1 MAEEAA
7 AHHLLN
13 VIEERELNVD
23 LDKVLAA
30 FEDDDL
36 RREAA
41 EWVNEYLNEGTL
53 LTKQEFE
60 LWVHRFFKDYNILIT
75 SQV

>member
-7 AHHLLN
+7 AHQLLN

-30 FEDDDL
+30 FEDGAS

-41 EWVNEYLNEGTL
+41 AWVNEHLNESTL
-53 LTKQEFE
+53 LTKEE
-60 LWVHRFFKDYNILIT
+60 LELYDMQAFKR
-75 SQV
+75 

>member
-13 VIEERELNVD
+13 VLEERELDVD

-30 FEDDDL
+30 FEDEHS
-36 RREAA
+36 RKEAA
-41 EWVNEYLNEGTL
+41 AWVNEYLNEGTL
-53 LTKQEFE
+53 LTKGELE
-60 LWVHRFFKDYNILIT
+60 LWVVT
-75 SQV
+75 

>member
-30 FEDDDL
+30 FEDGSLSRD
-36 RREAA
+36 AA
-41 EWVNEYLNEGTL
+41 AWVNEYLNEGTL
-53 LTKQEFE
+53 LTKEE
-60 LWVHRFFKDYNILIT
+60 LEL
-75 SQV
+75 

>member
-13 VIEERELNVD
+13 VIEERELDVD

-30 FEDDDL
+30 FEDERTSRD
-36 RREAA
+36 AA
-41 EWVNEYLNEGTL
+41 AWVNEHLNEATL
-53 LTKQEFE
+53 LTKEE
-60 LWVHRFFKDYNILIT
+60 LELYDVGVERSRLNIC
-75 SQV
+75 

>member
-1 MAEEAA
+1 MAEEEA

-30 FEDDDL
+30 FEDVGLKKDV
-36 RREAA
+36 AA
-41 EWVNEYLNEGTL
+41 WVNEYLNEDTL
-53 LTKQEFE
+53 LTKEE
-60 LWVHRFFKDYNILIT
+60 LELYVLEDFYFFHY
-75 SQV
+75 